1 VAISPAAGDEPSPFI
16 AVVPDVEHLDHL
28 ANHRR
33 VGKHIQFLKGTL
45 EGR

>member
-16 AVVPDVEHLDHL
+16 AVVPDVEHLDDL

-33 VGKHIQFLKGTL
+33 VGEHIQFLKGAL